1 MPSTHLDQARLQA
14 VDAPA
19 EGPVVMLNLVRFRDE
34 ADYGPDSDQVPC
46 SGRTAYFER
55 YVPAFR
61 KVAPEYGGT
70 RPVYLGRAH
79 ELLVGAEGEKW
90 DVVALVQYPDLAALK
105 GILGDER
112 YLRDAAPH
120 RVAGVADW
128 RFLVTSAVA

>member
-1 MPSTHLDQARLQA
+1 MPSTHLDLDRLQA
-14 VDAPA
+14 TKEPA

-34 ADYGPDSDQVPC
+34 ADYGPASEQAPC

-61 KVAPEYGGT
+61 KIAPEYGGT
-70 RPVYLGRAH
+70 TPVYLGRAH
-79 ELLVGAEGEKW
+79 ELLVGAEGEQW

-105 GILGDER
+105 GIITDER

-128 RFLVTSAVA
+128 RFLVTSAVQ